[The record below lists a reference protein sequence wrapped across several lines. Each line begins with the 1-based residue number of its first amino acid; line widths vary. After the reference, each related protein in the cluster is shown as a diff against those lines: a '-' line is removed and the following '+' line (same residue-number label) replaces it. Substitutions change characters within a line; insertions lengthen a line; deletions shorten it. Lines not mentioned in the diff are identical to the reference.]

1 MTAEMPQQIV
11 LLVYSL
17 AIVIPFGQLLRRSAL
32 SRWWL
37 LLAFVP
43 VINVVAL
50 WVFAYVRWPT
60 DRPRDDETEVSGHKA
75 NEVQALIDA
84 IGHTGA
90 VNAQRLRD
98 QEP

>member
-1 MTAEMPQQIV
+1 MTAEMTQQIV

-17 AIVIPFGQLLRRSAL
+17 AIVIPFGQLLRRSGL

-60 DRPRDDETEVSGHKA
+60 DRPRDDETEVSGH
-75 NEVQALIDA
+75 QR
-84 IGHTGA
+84 GA
-90 VNAQRLRD
+90 STDRCHRTYWSS
-98 QEP
+98 